1 MADRSLLLPISVIG
15 VGALVLLMKKD
26 GEDDDSGAEAVSDFD
41 PNLIHEIE
49 PWEVAFSADG
59 SVKKEGASWRI
70 RKLDNFLGARRLS
83 GELATK
89 ENSESWWW
97 TNLVQ
102 RPITFIGSLFS
113 DEQETQQSVGTA
125 IYGFLW
131 LAAGLGI
138 GSRIFRKAV
147 KDPAFTITQLHG
159 PGTAPAPVIFAPSLG
174 GSPAP
179 ASTALQSVWEV
190 RAGQLQFNQMM
201 QKHFLLIE
209 QQAAADAAAAGT
221 ALIPVTT
228 YEAYG
233 KTFEE
238 SLKYGGQRW
247 SKAYFK
253 YLADQGG
260 IWGKEKVSSLS
271 AKQGVGTLAG
281 LVAAGAV
288 MSHEDPNLAAS
299 ALDAFFD
306 FTETNSAFLGST
318 KMKIADL
325 PQTPTVL
332 EFNKEIMHYI
342 LKFQKRTF

>member
-1 MADRSLLLPISVIG
+1 MADRSLFLPISVIG
-15 VGALVLLMKKD
+15 VGALALLMKKG

-41 PNLIHEIE
+41 PNLIRDIE
-49 PWEVAFSADG
+49 PSEVAFSADG
-59 SVKKEGASWRI
+59 SVKREGSSWRI
-70 RKLDNFLGARRLS
+70 RVLDKFLDERRQAGS
-83 GELATK
+83 LATK
-89 ENSESWWW
+89 QNSQSWWW
-97 TNLVQ
+97 TNLVE
-102 RPITFIGSLFS
+102 RPITFIGSMFS
-113 DEQETQQSVGTA
+113 DEQETQQKVGTA

-147 KDPAFTITQLHG
+147 KDPGFTITQLH
-159 PGTAPAPVIFAPSLG
+159 APAPAPPPVIFAPSLG
-174 GSPAP
+174 GAPAP
-179 ASTALQSVWEV
+179 ASTALLSVWEV
-190 RAGQLQFNQMM
+190 RAGRLQFTAMM

-238 SLKYGGQRW
+238 SMKYGGERW

-271 AKQGVGTLAG
+271 AKQGVATLAG

-288 MSHEDPNLAAS
+288 MSHEDPNIAAS
-299 ALDAFFD
+299 ALDAFLD

-318 KMKIADL
+318 KEKIADL

-332 EFNKEIMHYI
+332 EFNKEIMDYI
-342 LKFQKRTF
+342 LKFQMRTF